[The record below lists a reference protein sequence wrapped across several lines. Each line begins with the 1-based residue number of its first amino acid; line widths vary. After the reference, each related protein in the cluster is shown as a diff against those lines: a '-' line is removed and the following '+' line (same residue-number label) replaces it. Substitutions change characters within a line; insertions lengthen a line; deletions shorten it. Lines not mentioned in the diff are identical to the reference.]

1 MGKIM
6 KKIFSIICAAAMAVS
21 VAGCSKKSD
30 SSDTSSEQ
38 KKASPTA
45 YIPKIPK
52 IEKRVIWET
61 DNIRVSSEYFKRV
74 YTGLKIKVEN
84 KCDSELILDVDD
96 LCVNDFCIS
105 PALFSTIP
113 AGETLY
119 DTIPFYQIEE
129 TGLSEIDKAEFSL
142 RTRNSDTHEIE
153 YSDNIIIGTESTK
166 QWDDHELCGGDLLYD
181 NEGIKIIAHEIKN
194 YTYQPNRLPVYIENN
209 SGREID
215 ARFTWAKVN
224 GENID
229 FLSKPG
235 HNIIPNGKRII
246 TRIDVNK
253 IMEESGADDLKSLK
267 INFDIESADKEPFRT
282 EYLLIK
288 DVSGYEKPT
297 EKTTENKEEG

>member
-1 MGKIM
+1 M

-21 VAGCSKKSD
+21 VVCCTKKSKSD
-30 SSDTSSEQ
+30 SSGTDTRTKTISQ
-38 KKASPTA
+38 LPGD
-45 YIPKIPK
+45 PKVPA
-52 IEKRVIWET
+52 IEKSVIWET

-74 YTGLKIKVEN
+74 ETGLKIKIEN

-96 LCVNDFCIS
+96 LYVNDFCMS
-105 PALFSTIP
+105 AALFSTIP

-119 DTIPFYQIEE
+119 DTIPFHQIEE
-129 TGLSEIDKAEFSL
+129 TGLSEIGKAEFSL
-142 RTRNSDTHEIE
+142 RARSSDTLETE
-153 YSDNIIIGTESTK
+153 YSDKIIIGTGSAE
-166 QWDDHELCGGDLLYD
+166 QWDYHELCGGDLLYD

-215 ARFTWAKVN
+215 AKFTWAKVN